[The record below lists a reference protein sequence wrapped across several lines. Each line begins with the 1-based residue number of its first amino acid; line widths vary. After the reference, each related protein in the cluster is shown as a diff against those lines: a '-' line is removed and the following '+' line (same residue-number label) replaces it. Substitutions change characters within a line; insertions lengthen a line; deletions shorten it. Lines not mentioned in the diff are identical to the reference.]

1 MKTTVLGIRLDDT
14 QREKLK
20 QIALVNRMSEVEVG
34 RMLINSAI
42 SGEIKIEKGHVVVG
56 SE

>member
-1 MKTTVLGIRLDDT
+1 MKTTVLGVRLDDE

-20 QIALVNRMSEVEVG
+20 QIALVNRMSEVEVA
-34 RMLINSAI
+34 RVLINGAI

>member
-1 MKTTVLGIRLDDT
+1 MNTTVLGVRLNAE

-20 QIALVNRMSEVEVG
+20 QIALMNRMSEVELV
-34 RMLINSAI
+34 RLLINSAI